1 MLSSLIMFSFR
12 TLLLAPLLSFA
23 WAAGAQ
29 QGGDLEAQILYAYDI
44 EDANELA
51 SLVQTLSTQEQGGG
65 VDTAFRYHLAHARYR
80 LGLLAG
86 DARGHNAEA
95 AFAACADELKPQ
107 DLATA
112 DALALQ
118 GACYGNLARYR
129 TVEGA
134 LLRAR
139 ADARLSDAAR
149 LEPRN
154 PRVLYLTAVN
164 EFARAKPATRA
175 NLLAFGKLQLAAQ
188 LFEQTSATDP
198 DAPAWGHA
206 EAFLEMGRQLQA
218 RGDVLG
224 ARNWIEKSLLVAPDF
239 KAAQRQLATVVRR

>member
-1 MLSSLIMFSFR
+1 MIFSFIMVQFR
-12 TLLLAPLLSFA
+12 TLLLAPLLFLA
-23 WAAGAQ
+23 VLVHAQ

-86 DARGHNAEA
+86 EAHGHNAEV
-95 AFAACADELKPQ
+95 AFAACVDEFKSQ
-107 DLATA
+107 DLTSA

-118 GACYGNLARYR
+118 GACYGNLAHYR
-129 TVEGA
+129 TVERV

-139 ADARLSDAAR
+139 AEARLGEAAR
-149 LEPRN
+149 LGPRN

-164 EFARAKPATRA
+164 DFSHAKPATRE
-175 NLLAFGKLQLAAQ
+175 NVLAFGKLQLAVQ
-188 LFEQTSATDP
+188 VFEDSSATDP

-206 EAFLEMGRQLQA
+206 EAYLEMGRQLQA
-218 RGDVLG
+218 RGDLLG
-224 ARNWIEKSLLVAPDF
+224 ARNWIEKALLIAPDF
-239 KAAQRQLATVVRR
+239 KAAQRQLATVLRR